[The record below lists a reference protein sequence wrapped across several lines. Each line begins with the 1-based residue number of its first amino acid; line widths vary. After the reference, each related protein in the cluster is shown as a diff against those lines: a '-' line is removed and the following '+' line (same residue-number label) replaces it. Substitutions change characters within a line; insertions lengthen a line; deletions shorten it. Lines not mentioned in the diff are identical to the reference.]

1 MDLSVAAKIFCPLSL
16 ERLCAK
22 FMRIHFANQ
31 DRISIFMQEELETQV
46 DDDQV
51 SLTEEDEVIPFKY
64 SIASYGADYTVDGLV
79 KRMASGD
86 VYVPTFQRGYIWN
99 IKQASRFIESL
110 LLGLPV
116 PGIFL
121 SREEVSKKLLVID
134 GQQRLRTLQYFY
146 EGIFHHTKKQFA
158 LQGVQKRFEGK
169 TYKTLSEEDRRQL
182 DDSVIHAT
190 IIKQE
195 EPSEDDSSIYYIFER
210 INTGGTLLQ
219 PQEIRSCIYHGPFNE
234 LLGKLN
240 QNSAWRSIYGP
251 ISKNMRDQE
260 LILRFLA
267 LNFDLYNY
275 EEPMFKG

>member
-1 MDLSVAAKIFCPLSL
+1 
-16 ERLCAK
+16 
-22 FMRIHFANQ
+22 
-31 DRISIFMQEELETQV
+31 MQEELETQV